1 MQETTLI
8 LIQKLDLQK
17 GEALS
22 EKVNMVDLNQ
32 THDTLRFVTIMLLLL
47 ISVLKLSEITKL
59 ISITLFN
66 IIDDNYNIFCNDG
79 YKTLSISFFHNT
91 INELN
96 KNTRQ
101 K

>member
-47 ISVLKLSEITKL
+47 IYRIKTKRNNKA
-59 ISITLFN
+59 IFN
-66 IIDDNYNIFCNDG
+66 NIV
-79 YKTLSISFFHNT
+79 
-91 INELN
+91 
-96 KNTRQ
+96 
-101 K
+101 

>member
-47 ISVLKLSEITKL
+47 IYRIKTKRNNKAN
-59 ISITLFN
+59 FN
-66 IIDDNYNIFCNDG
+66 DIV
-79 YKTLSISFFHNT
+79 
-91 INELN
+91 
-96 KNTRQ
+96 
-101 K
+101 